1 MIALKNLDAIKTT
14 LIRAIQKIAEV
25 TGDLIGSKIADEITG
40 ASKKKSLTR
49 LQNDDANNETEAL
62 KKDTHLQNKDNKLL
76 MN

>member
-14 LIRAIQKIAEV
+14 LIRAIQKTAKV
-25 TGDLIGSKIADEITG
+25 AGDLIGSKIADEITG